1 MGWEK
6 GWFEARLGKSERDS
20 RFYFF
25 LFFSLNYFTVA
36 RARVLFLLFSQTTEE
51 KRGGGKNKKKGK
63 KDSRTYEKCI
73 KDRYAN
79 FNLYKL
85 GLDTIDRN

>member
-1 MGWEK
+1 MSATRAFIFSFFFFK
-6 GWFEARLGKSERDS
+6 L
-20 RFYFF
+20 FYRCTSPRSLSSFF
-25 LFFSLNYFTVA
+25 ANNG
-36 RARVLFLLFSQTTEE
+36 REE
-51 KRGGGKNKKKGK
+51 GGGKNKKKGK
-63 KDSRTYEKCI
+63 KDSRTYEKYI